1 MPLPA
6 PAPLLSASAAH
17 RHHGAAAAVA
27 FRSLAQIA
35 ADPDR
40 APSLRLDL
48 MVELGLGWAG
58 AVPIPS
64 AGDGGDP
71 PRPPVQG
78 VLVLVAR
85 RSASP
90 RALAQRPEHLEHWR
104 ASARL
109 LGAALDAAGPRRR
122 ARAARQA
129 HAREAWRRARRGIL
143 RDLRDGVPLG
153 PAGRKDEEEEGGGP
167 SRSDQVPPSE
177 GGGEDDDS
185 RAAPWCSGLREG
197 LRRWA
202 RSRWLAVR
210 TAAVKS
216 RGAGAPVPPAFDWG
230 QTRLT
235 FAGCLSTLL
244 AVTLLS
250 DFLVRSWGPEYGMV
264 LGYELRAA

>member
-1 MPLPA
+1 
-6 PAPLLSASAAH
+6 
-17 RHHGAAAAVA
+17 
-27 FRSLAQIA
+27 
-35 ADPDR
+35 
-40 APSLRLDL
+40 

-58 AVPIPS
+58 AVPVPTFD
-64 AGDGGDP
+64 DGGDP

-78 VLVLVAR
+78 VLVLLAR
-85 RSASP
+85 RTASP

-129 HAREAWRRARRGIL
+129 QVREAWRRARRGIL
-143 RDLRDGVPLG
+143 RDLRDGVPLAQ
-153 PAGRKDEEEEGGGP
+153 PAGRGDEEEEGGGP

-185 RAAPWCSGLREG
+185 RAAPPSPWCWTAREG
-197 LRRWA
+197 LRRGA

-210 TAAVKS
+210 TAALKS

-250 DFLVRSWGPEYGMV
+250 DLLVRSWGPEYGMV
-264 LGYELRAA
+264 LGYELCPSVIRSPLVWRIGLTQALA